1 MTPIKTI
8 LCPTDFSASSCA
20 ALDVAREFAKRLG
33 ARLHLMHVLQPPYI
47 GFDESMS
54 MASMSVE
61 LLMQLRARTDTQ
73 LNAQLELCRAAQV
86 EADAEQ
92 VDGVPHHKI
101 VELAERA
108 DLVVMGTHGR
118 TGLPRLM
125 IGSVAERVVRLAKCP
140 VLTVPVPEASRT

>member
-1 MTPIKTI
+1 MMPIKTI
-8 LCPTDFSASSCA
+8 LCPTDFSAASCA
-20 ALDVAREFAKRLG
+20 ALDAARELAKRLG
-33 ARLHLMHVLQPPYI
+33 ARLHLVHVLQLPYI

-61 LLMQLRARTDTQ
+61 LLTQLRARADQQ
-73 LNAQLELCRAAQV
+73 LDAELELCRAAQV
-86 EADAEQ
+86 EANAEQ

-101 VELAERA
+101 VELAEGA

-125 IGSVAERVVRLAKCP
+125 IGSATARLP
-140 VLTVPVPEASRT
+140 RSR

>member
-8 LCPTDFSASSCA
+8 LCPTDFSASSGA
-20 ALDVAREFAKRLG
+20 ALDVARGLAKRLG
-33 ARLHLMHVLQPPYI
+33 ARLHLVHVLQMPYI
-47 GFDESMS
+47 GFDESMT

-61 LLMQLRARTDTQ
+61 LLTQLRARADEQ
-73 LNAQLELCRAAQV
+73 LKAQLELCKAAQV
-86 EADAEQ
+86 EADGEQ

-101 VELAERA
+101 VQLAEGA

-125 IGSVAERVVRLAKCP
+125 IGSVAERVIRLAKCP
-140 VLTVPVPEASRT
+140 VLTVPTPESSKS